1 MTTIVYVGVR
11 QESAS
16 AAFSQPE
23 VFVEETE
30 NGITRSIP
38 ISPDQSLRFRNHSPD
53 GFEWSYGGSGPAQLA
68 LAILLHAAENYYG
81 LEAGNDWAACVC
93 EEIDPTD
100 RPCIVCQGRDEFR
113 KEGTARALQRYQ
125 DFKSSVVAKF
135 QGGGFRL
142 PLSTVIGWLTVV

>member
-1 MTTIVYVGVR
+1 MEAEVKIIEYVGVR
-11 QESAS
+11 LGPGHVVVA
-16 AAFSQPE
+16 
-23 VFVEETE
+23 VHETE
-30 NGITRSIP
+30 NLITKTIHLP
-38 ISPDQSLRFRNHSPD
+38 VTPSLRHRNHSPD
-53 GFEWSYGGSGPAQLA
+53 GFEWGYHGSGPAQLA

-81 LEAGNDWAACVC
+81 LEPGNDWAACVC
-93 EEIDPTD
+93 EEIDPAD

-113 KEGTARALQRYQ
+113 KEGTSRALLRYQ